1 MSKEL
6 SFEMSVNYTIEY
18 LKKRL
23 LIIFGSAGKSS
34 LDSQAHLLR
43 EVCMKERER
52 EREGKRTR
60 ECEYYWA
67 RERERERER
76 ERRVEREKE
85 GKREGVCA

>member
-34 LDSQAHLLR
+34 LDSEAHLLR
-43 EVCMKERER
+43 EVCMKER

-76 ERRVEREKE
+76 ERGVEREKE